1 MSILIPISIFCAVIL
16 TGWIILLW
24 SYRAVLLALWREPM
38 LRHPVL
44 IIESDDWGPGPKG
57 HGQQLHRIA
66 KILERHHD
74 QRGNPAVMTLGVALA
89 LPDVKRMALSDYE
102 QYYRQLLSPVRCPA
116 ICDVMRRGTA
126 SGVFAVHMQGL
137 ERYWPSTLLWAIKAN
152 EKVKAWLLSDE
163 FPRTEELPAYLQSR
177 WTNATS
183 LPSRPL
189 SEHQIKAAT
198 ALEAKIFARIFGATP
213 HVVVPPAFCWNN
225 MVEKAWAEAGVRVIV
240 TPGYRCESHDRDGG
254 MTAKGSL
261 IYNGQMNAYGQ
272 MYIVRDDYFEPALGH
287 LAEKGLAAL
296 ETKSTLGRPTLLESH
311 RLNFVDD
318 PDAADVALNQL
329 DSLLEEAIKRFPRVI
344 FMSTEKLAEGLREGS
359 PDFIH
364 RKIMPRIGVW
374 LLRAREISSLWR
386 WVCLSGMIIPVLLL
400 IRITRSGYK

>member
-1 MSILIPISIFCAVIL
+1 MIL
-16 TGWIILLW
+16 TGWAILLW
-24 SYRAVLLALWREPM
+24 YYRALLLALWREPM

-57 HGQQLHRIA
+57 HGQQLYRIA
-66 KILERHHD
+66 KILERYHD

-89 LPDVKRMALSDYE
+89 LPDVKRMALDDYR
-102 QYYRQLLSPVRCPA
+102 QYYRQLLSPVLCPA
-116 ICDVMRRGTA
+116 ICEVMRRGTA

-152 EKVKAWLLSDE
+152 EQVKGWLLSDE
-163 FPRTEELPAYLQSR
+163 FPRTEELPPYLQSR

-189 SEHQIKAAT
+189 SEHQIRAAI
-198 ALEAKIFARIFGATP
+198 ALEAKVFARIFGATP

-225 MVEKAWAEAGVRVIV
+225 LVEKAWAEVGVRVIV
-240 TPGYRCESHDRDGG
+240 TPGYRCEAHDRDGG
-254 MTAKGSL
+254 MTAKGAL
-261 IYNGQMNAYGQ
+261 IYNGQTNAYGQ
-272 MYIVRDDYFEPALGH
+272 IYIVRDDYFEPALGH

-296 ETKSTLGRPTLLESH
+296 EKKSSLARPTLLESH

-318 PDAADVALNQL
+318 PDAADMALNQL
-329 DSLLEEAIKRFPRVI
+329 DRLLEETIKRFPKVL
-344 FMSTEKLAEGLREGS
+344 FMSTEKLADGLVEGA
-359 PDFIH
+359 PDFVH

-374 LLRAREISSLWR
+374 LLRASEVDSLWR
-386 WVCLSGMIIPVLLL
+386 WVWLSGMIIPVFVLYKV
-400 IRITRSGYK
+400 IRLGTPSRQMAE